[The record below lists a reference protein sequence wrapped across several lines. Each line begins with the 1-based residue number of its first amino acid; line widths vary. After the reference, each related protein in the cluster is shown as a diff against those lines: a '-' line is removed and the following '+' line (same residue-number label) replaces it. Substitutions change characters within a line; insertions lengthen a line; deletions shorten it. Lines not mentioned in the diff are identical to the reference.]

1 MRRVRDIG
9 FFITVV
15 VIIAGSGCK
24 KPFNPTII
32 ATNSNYL
39 VVEGVIN
46 TGQDSTIIKLSRTV
60 NISDKITANPEPGAR
75 VTVESDHNSSYPL
88 NEIAY
93 GEYASPSLNLTASY
107 KYRLHIT
114 TSVGKEYLSDFE
126 SVSTNPPID
135 SVGFTVQ
142 NNGVQLYVNTHNPAN
157 NTRYYRWEY
166 AETWNFHAEYAA
178 AYITNGTKLNYRTAD
193 QQIYSCFANNTSG
206 VVLLGSS
213 AKLSNDVIY
222 QQPLTQITSTSEKIE
237 AKYSIL
243 VKQYALTS
251 DGYNFWQ
258 NLKKN
263 AEQLGTI
270 FAPLPSEVPGNV
282 HCVTTPS
289 EPVIGYVSVTN
300 VQQKRIFIS
309 SDQLPSSWRPVY
321 PYECEIDTMLYCRG
335 PTCGQN
341 DVALFLLPIGSTEF
355 AIVPYTSKGFTLGYL
370 AADSECADCTI
381 RGTNKAPSFWT
392 NK

>member
-1 MRRVRDIG
+1 MDAKGYIYVISISAIA
-9 FFITVV
+9 IT
-15 VIIAGSGCK
+15 GCK
-24 KPFNPTII
+24 KPYNPTII

-60 NISDKITANPEPGAR
+60 NILDKITANPEPGAQ
-75 VTVESDHNSSYPL
+75 VTVESDHNNSYPL

-142 NNGVQLYVNTHNPAN
+142 NNGIQLYVNTHNPAN
-157 NTRYYRWEY
+157 STRYYRWEY
-166 AETWNFHAEYAA
+166 AETWNFHAEYPSPL
-178 AYITNGTKLNYRTAD
+178 ITDGVKLNLRTPD
-193 QQIYSCFANNTSG
+193 QQIYSCFGNNASD
-206 VVLLGSS
+206 VILLGSS

-222 QQPLTQITSTSEKIE
+222 QQPLTQVSSTSEKLE

-251 DGYNFWQ
+251 DAYNFWQ

-270 FAPLPSEVPGNV
+270 FSPQPSEVPGNI

-289 EPVIGYVSVTN
+289 EPVIGFVSVTN
-300 VQQKRIFIS
+300 TQQKRIFIS
-309 SDQLPSSWRPVY
+309 HSQLPQTWSATY
-321 PYECEIDTMLYCRG
+321 PYQCELDTLLIHRG
-335 PTCGQN
+335 PFQN
-341 DVALFLLPIGSTEF
+341 DVALFLIPLGSTEF
-355 AIVPYTSKGFTLGYL
+355 AISALSSPTGQLIGYL
-370 AADSECADCTI
+370 GAGSECADCTI
-381 RGTNKAPSFWT
+381 RGTNKQPAFW
-392 NK
+392 K